1 MELNIRH
8 KIKFLFICNLV
19 LCVTLVVDVRAS
31 ESKNTYRRKPWMFD
45 KQLLQ
50 MYEGT
55 LRSRGYDVN
64 DVEDIKRAAIEGK
77 KPLTRDNAL
86 VLLAYKSGTK
96 AIPVLKEALKDTSTY
111 YEKRCMAATLLG
123 MFGDKSGLDKMRKD
137 MAEFSKDDETLEKER
152 KDGKI
157 NPEYE
162 QDLKKKYSLRLRYAL
177 LAANVLADFGDC
189 SGYELAAR
197 QAIESESGQV
207 RNEANRAL
215 VSMLKFSGTELK
227 AKGLFPEDVLLAAAE
242 KETDSRILYFL
253 NSYLSSI
260 SSKDILSDKLLKVQ
274 DKIANSPHL
283 SEKHREHIE
292 RVIRGRERKRQYLE
306 MMKKKKNPNESEDA
320 NKKK

>member
-1 MELNIRH
+1 MELTLRE
-8 KIKFLFICNLV
+8 KIKYLVVCNLI
-19 LCVTLVVDVRAS
+19 LCMTLVFTTRAS
-31 ESKNTYRRKPWMFD
+31 ETKNTYMRDQWMFK
-45 KQLLQ
+45 KQSLRR
-50 MYEGT
+50 YEGI
-55 LRSRGYDVN
+55 LRSKGFDVN

-77 KPLTRDNAL
+77 SYVRDSAL
-86 VLLAYKSGTK
+86 VLLAYKSGTES
-96 AIPVLKEALKDTSTY
+96 IPVIKNSLKYKSTY
-111 YEKRCMAATLLG
+111 YEVRCKAATLLG
-123 MFGDKSGLDKMRKD
+123 ILGDKSGLDKMRKD

-162 QDLKKKYSLRLRYAL
+162 PDLKKKYSLRLRYAL

-215 VSMLKFSGTELK
+215 ASMLKFSGTELK

-274 DKIANSPHL
+274 DKIVNSPHL
-283 SEKHREHIE
+283 SEKDREHIE

-306 MMKKKKNPNESEDA
+306 MMKEKEDKKKSDDSK
-320 NKKK
+320 NKK

>member
-1 MELNIRH
+1 MELTLQE
-8 KIKFLFICNLV
+8 KIKYLVVCNLI
-19 LCVTLVVDVRAS
+19 LCMTLVFTTRAS
-31 ESKNTYRRKPWMFD
+31 ESKNTYRRDQWMFK

-64 DVEDIKRAAIEGK
+64 DVEDIKRAAIEG

-162 QDLKKKYSLRLRYAL
+162 PDLKKKYSLRLRYAL

-207 RNEANRAL
+207 RNEANSAL
-215 VSMLKFSGTELK
+215 ASMLKFSSTELK
-227 AKGLFPEDVLLAAAE
+227 AKGLFPEDVLLVVAE
-242 KETDSRILYFL
+242 KETESRNLYFL
-253 NSYLSSI
+253 HSYLLTM
-260 SSKDILSDKLLKVQ
+260 DVVENNDKLKKVMET
-274 DKIANSPHL
+274 I
-283 SEKHREHIE
+283 EKTPEFIE
-292 RVIRGRERKRQYLE
+292 RRRKIRERAKEYMRR
-306 MMKKKKNPNESEDA
+306 MKERDIKGKARGPGRHGGQPLKY
-320 NKKK
+320 K